1 MGLETEEGISSLN
14 NLKEELAIKA
24 KHQSLS
30 ILDAK
35 FIKHRP
41 NYDTSCLSIVDSYYY
56 FMSYSIALINRALK
70 FLFAEVVILKR
81 RTLQVFFHFLPGTP
95 VE

>member
-1 MGLETEEGISSLN
+1 M
-14 NLKEELAIKA
+14 KA
-24 KHQSLS
+24 KHQSLT
-30 ILDAK
+30 IHHAQ

-41 NYDTSCLSIVDSYYY
+41 NYDISCLSIFDSYYY
-56 FMSYSIALINRALK
+56 FMSYPITLINRALK

-81 RTLQVFFHFLPGTP
+81 QTLEVFFHFLPGIS